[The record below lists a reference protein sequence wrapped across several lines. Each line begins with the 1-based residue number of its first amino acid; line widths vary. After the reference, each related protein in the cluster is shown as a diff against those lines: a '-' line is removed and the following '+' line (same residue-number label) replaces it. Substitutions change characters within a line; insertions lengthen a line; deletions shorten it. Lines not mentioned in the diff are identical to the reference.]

1 MSKVIPK
8 NVLEDIRAAND
19 IVDVVG
25 SYLQLKRA
33 GSTTKALCPFHK
45 EKTPSF
51 NVNAQRQIYHCFGC
65 GAGGDVFKFVMEYE
79 SVDFSTAARMLAERG
94 GIRLEW
100 ADTDESGG
108 PAKDSLLK
116 IHEEVALVF
125 HRALLETP
133 GAEKARRYLQERE
146 IDEKTVKDFLIGH
159 APEGRDVLLRWCRK
173 KKYSVDLFIAAGLI
187 MKSEQGDLYDR
198 FRNRLMFPIRDE
210 LGRVIG
216 LDLSQDAIIE
226 ACRAESSVLWLIG
239 DLARPP
245 LALGSVDL
253 ILNILSPANYPAFQ
267 SLLTPD
273 GEVLK
278 VVPAKD
284 HLAELRELAKGSLAD
299 REYSNERVLAL
310 FEKELLLTEKTE
322 IQKTLPLTREQARDF
337 LYMTPLMQH
346 VDRETID
353 LSKLTQIRVSAVLLR
368 GRRR

>member
-8 NVLEDIRAAND
+8 NVLEEIRSAND
-19 IVDVVG
+19 IVEVVG
-25 SYLQLKRA
+25 SYLQLKRG
-33 GSTTKALCPFHK
+33 GSAHKALCPFHK

-133 GAEKARRYLQERE
+133 GAERARLYLKDRE
-146 IDEKTVKDFLIGH
+146 LDEKTVKDFLIGY

-187 MKSEQGDLYDR
+187 MKSEQGDVYDR

-210 LGRVIG
+210 LGWPSTSTARRRRF
-216 LDLSQDAIIE
+216 SRRA
-226 ACRAESSVLWLIG
+226 ACSTRWIRRSATSSM
-239 DLARPP
+239 RKP
-245 LALGSVDL
+245 
-253 ILNILSPANYPAFQ
+253 Q
-267 SLLTPD
+267 SC
-273 GEVLK
+273 
-278 VVPAKD
+278 AKD
-284 HLAELRELAKGSLAD
+284 RLTSSAAIWPGS
-299 REYSNERVLAL
+299 
-310 FEKELLLTEKTE
+310 
-322 IQKTLPLTREQARDF
+322 TRR
-337 LYMTPLMQH
+337 
-346 VDRETID
+346 
-353 LSKLTQIRVSAVLLR
+353 S
-368 GRRR
+368 RRRAQR

>member
-1 MSKVIPK
+1 MQAQALLTAAKAFRCPLCGKTLHAEGMSLLCGQGHCFDVSRRGYVHLAPNAKPSQYDRALFESRARLLAAGFYDCIRDGVIAAAERCLAGKPSPT
-8 NVLEDIRAAND
+8 LLDAGCGDGYFTRAA
-19 IVDVVG
+19 
-25 SYLQLKRA
+25 A
-33 GSTTKALCPFHK
+33 G
-45 EKTPSF
+45 
-51 NVNAQRQIYHCFGC
+51 
-65 GAGGDVFKFVMEYE
+65 
-79 SVDFSTAARMLAERG
+79 
-94 GIRLEW
+94 
-100 ADTDESGG
+100 
-108 PAKDSLLK
+108 
-116 IHEEVALVF
+116 
-125 HRALLETP
+125 
-133 GAEKARRYLQERE
+133 
-146 IDEKTVKDFLIGH
+146 
-159 APEGRDVLLRWCRK
+159 
-173 KKYSVDLFIAAGLI
+173 
-187 MKSEQGDLYDR
+187 
-198 FRNRLMFPIRDE
+198 